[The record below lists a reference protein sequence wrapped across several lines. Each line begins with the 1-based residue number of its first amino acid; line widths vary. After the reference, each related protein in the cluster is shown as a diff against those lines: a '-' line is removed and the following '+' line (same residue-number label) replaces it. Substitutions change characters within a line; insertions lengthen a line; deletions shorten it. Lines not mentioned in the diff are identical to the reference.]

1 MPTIFVTGAAGRI
14 GGRLIQRLERR
25 PGTSIVAVDELDPA
39 IQFRSRFERLGLD
52 RLALA
57 RLVLDT
63 RPDAVIHIQSVDRS
77 ALRDSTRAHDES
89 AVGAQ
94 ALFGAIGR
102 CESVR
107 HVVVRSDGAV
117 YGSSPRSPSVVG
129 VGTDPVEGAGRFQRD
144 LIEMETFVSEVAETH
159 DHVEYTLLRFA
170 PVFGPT
176 IGNSISRYLSLPGV
190 PTLLGF
196 DPRLQFIGERDA
208 EAIFTHAIDHPVPG
222 TFNVAAPGQ
231 LYLSR
236 VLRLGRRIGQ
246 PLPKRA
252 FNAALR
258 GLTRAGLELPK
269 HIVSMLKHGR
279 VMDTSEMS
287 AVLGFTPT
295 LTSRQVVLAG
305 YGRIPEDAA
314 S

>member
-1 MPTIFVTGAAGRI
+1 MPTIFVTGAATWI
-14 GGRLIQRLERR
+14 GGRLIQQLERR
-25 PGTSIVAVDELDPA
+25 DDTSIVAVDEVDPR
-39 IQFRSRFERLGLD
+39 IRFRSRFERLELD

-63 RPDAVIHIQSVDRS
+63 KPDAVIHIQSVDRS
-77 ALRDSTRAHDES
+77 SILGGTRAHDES

-117 YGSSPRSPSVVG
+117 YGASPRSPSVV
-129 VGTDPVEGAGRFQRD
+129 TPETLPVEPSGRFQRD
-144 LIEMETFVSEVAETH
+144 LIQMEGYLREAAATH
-159 DHVEYTLLRFA
+159 DHVEYTILRFA

-176 IGNSISRYLSLPGV
+176 INNAMSRFLGLSGV
-190 PTLLGF
+190 PTRLGF

-208 EAIFTHAIDHPVPG
+208 VAAYLHTVDHPVPG

-236 VLRLGRRIGQ
+236 VLRLGLRIAQ

-258 GLTRAGLELPK
+258 GLARAGLELPE
-269 HIVSMLKHGR
+269 HTVSLLRHGR
-279 VMDTSEMS
+279 VMDTSDTGT
-287 AVLGFTPT
+287 ALGFIPE
-295 LTSRQVVLAG
+295 LTSRQVALTA
-305 YGRIPEDAA
+305 YGRIPQDAA
-314 S
+314 P

>member
-14 GGRLIQRLERR
+14 GGRLIRELEER
-25 PGTSIVAVDELDPA
+25 PDTMVVAVDERDPV
-39 IQFRSRFERLGLD
+39 IEFRSRFERLGLD
-52 RLALA
+52 RLDLA
-57 RLVLDT
+57 RLLLDT
-63 RPDAVIHIQSVDRS
+63 KPDAVIHLLSTDRS
-77 ALRDSTRAHDES
+77 AAFGSTRALDEM

-117 YGSSPRSPSVVG
+117 YGAGPRSPSVVG
-129 VGTDPVEGAGRFQRD
+129 VDTDPVGESDRFQRD
-144 LIEMETFVSEVAETH
+144 LIQMEAFVRDIAAAH
-159 DHVEYTLLRFA
+159 DHVEYTILRFA
-170 PVFGPT
+170 PLFGRT
-176 IGNSISRYLSLPGV
+176 IANPLSRYLSLPGV

-196 DPRLQFIGERDA
+196 DPRLQFIGEQDA
-208 EAIFTHAIDHPVPG
+208 VAVFAHAIDHPVPG

-236 VLRLGRRIGQ
+236 VLRLGLRIAQ

-252 FNAALR
+252 YHAALR
-258 GLTRAGLELPK
+258 GLARAGLELPA
-269 HIVSMLKHGR
+269 HVVSMLKHGR
-279 VMDTSEMS
+279 VMEVEDTFT
-287 AVLGFTPT
+287 VLGYTPR
-295 LTSRQVVLAG
+295 LAARDVVLTA
-305 YGRIPEDAA
+305 YGRVPAEVA